1 MTKEVQIR
9 SWVNPS
15 TQELEFIQ
23 THVDAVIGLDEKIE
37 EHINKKQTDVI
48 ILRSPEGREFRLTV
62 DNGGELSAIPVEEG

>member
-37 EHINKKQTDVI
+37 EHINQNQTDAI

-62 DNGGELSAIPVEEG
+62 DNGGELSAIPIEEG

>member
-1 MTKEVQIR
+1 MTKEIQIR
-9 SWVNPS
+9 SWVNPI

-62 DNGGELSAIPVEEG
+62 DNGGELSAIPIEEG

>member
-1 MTKEVQIR
+1 MSKEVQIR

-37 EHINKKQTDVI
+37 EHINQNQTDVI
-48 ILRSPEGREFRLTV
+48 ILRSPEGREFRLIV
-62 DNGGELSAIPVEEG
+62 DNGGELSAIPIEEG

>member
-9 SWVNPS
+9 GWINPS

-37 EHINKKQTDVI
+37 EHINQNQTDVI
-48 ILRSPEGREFRLTV
+48 ILRSPEGREFRLAV
-62 DNGGELSAIPVEEG
+62 DNGGEISAIPIEEE

>member
-1 MTKEVQIR
+1 MSKEVQIR

-37 EHINKKQTDVI
+37 EHINQNQTDVI

-62 DNGGELSAIPVEEG
+62 DNGGEISAIPIEEE

>member
-37 EHINKKQTDVI
+37 EHINQNQTDVI

-62 DNGGELSAIPVEEG
+62 DNGGELSAIPIEEG